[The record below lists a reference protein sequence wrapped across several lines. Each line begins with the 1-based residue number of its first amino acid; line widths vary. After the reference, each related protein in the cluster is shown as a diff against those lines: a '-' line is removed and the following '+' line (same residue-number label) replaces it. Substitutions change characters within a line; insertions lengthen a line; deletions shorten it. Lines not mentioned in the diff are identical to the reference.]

1 MSGRNFTVDDRTGGS
16 RVAIL
21 NEQFAA
27 ELWPGE
33 DPLGKQ
39 LECGDFRPGRHDEI
53 KTITVVGIARN
64 AKYRWIGEAQ
74 RNFIYVPLS
83 QEPWQRAQFFIAR
96 DRRNTTTADLTA
108 SVRQTLRAID
118 PDLPLVDLQRMSEV
132 ASLGMLPQLI
142 AASVAGSL
150 GALALLLA
158 AIGLYGVMAYAV
170 TRRTR
175 EIGVRMALGA
185 DRREVIRLVLGQ
197 GLRLT
202 LVGGV
207 IGLALAGA
215 AAAGLA
221 SAGLLFGV
229 GRLDPV
235 AFGATS
241 GLLVLVAVLATYI
254 PARRAAGIDPLAAL
268 RAE

>member
-1 MSGRNFTVDDRTGGS
+1 
-16 RVAIL
+16 
-21 NEQFAA
+21 
-27 ELWPGE
+27 
-33 DPLGKQ
+33 
-39 LECGDFRPGRHDEI
+39 
-53 KTITVVGIARN
+53 
-64 AKYRWIGEAQ
+64 
-74 RNFIYVPLS
+74 
-83 QEPWQRAQFFIAR
+83 
-96 DRRNTTTADLTA
+96 
-108 SVRQTLRAID
+108 
-118 PDLPLVDLQRMSEV
+118 MSEV